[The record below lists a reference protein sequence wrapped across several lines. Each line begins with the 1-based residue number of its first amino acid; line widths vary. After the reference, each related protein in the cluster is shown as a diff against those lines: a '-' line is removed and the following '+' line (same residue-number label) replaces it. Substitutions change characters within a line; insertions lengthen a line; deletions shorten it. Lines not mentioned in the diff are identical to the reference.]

1 MAKCAL
7 ILKIFLA
14 MLAFAANSILCRLA
28 LKGGHIDPFS
38 FSSLRL
44 ASGACV
50 LLPFLF
56 YHAKAPLSL
65 WRPLSGFYLMVY
77 AVLFSVAYIHLDT
90 GVGALLLFGAVQFAM
105 VIHGLFKGESLSAI
119 RACGLVLALAGIAAL
134 LLPGAKAP
142 PLYSTF
148 LMIAA
153 GLAWAAYS
161 IRGKAAQA
169 AGASTAANFVLAT
182 PMALALSVL
191 FMKHGHYDAAG
202 IGLSLLSGAVASA
215 GAYVL
220 WYTLLPSLGSITA
233 STLQLS
239 VPCLAM
245 LGGVVFLGESLT
257 ARTIF
262 SALAVLAGIVM
273 VTREKA
279 CISRPMAKVRR
290 HK

>member
-119 RACGLVLALAGIAAL
+119 RAFGLVLALAGIAAL